1 MTEREGE
8 ESDKCVCLS
17 VAVFFCFW
25 EGTEA
30 GEKREKGK
38 RVGKGFESS
47 KYSERMSG

>member
-25 EGTEA
+25 EGTESR
-30 GEKREKGK
+30 GKEREREKG
-38 RVGKGFESS
+38 REGF
-47 KYSERMSG
+47 